1 MTAAAEQTLA
11 NSIAS
16 AEATKATS
24 LAAAQ
29 ASFVAALTAA
39 GPDVGYNL
47 QSGNYAVFA
56 AAVASAN
63 AAKSLARFN
72 AEVQKQ
78 SSVQIARDTLKST
91 GDTSPV

>member
-29 ASFVAALTAA
+29 ASYVSALTAA
-39 GPDVGYNL
+39 TADIGYTL
-47 QSGNYAVFA
+47 QSGSYSAYA
-56 AAVASAN
+56 AAVTAAN
-63 AAKSLARFN
+63 NAKLLARFN
-72 AEVQKQ
+72 AEVAKQ
-78 SSVQIARDTLKST
+78 SSIQSARDTLKST
-91 GDTSPV
+91 GDLTPV